1 MSLKTTTKTMS
12 KLQTY
17 EDFLAEV
24 FNQDEDMIV
33 DTYDYGY
40 MRFAY
45 GLYLKQQHKSEWQH
59 FFSRPP
65 DDED

>member
-1 MSLKTTTKTMS
+1 MS

-24 FNQDEDMIV
+24 FDQDEDMIV
-33 DTYDYGY
+33 DHYDDGD

-45 GLYLKQQHKSEWQH
+45 GLYLKQHKSEWQH
-59 FFSRPP
+59 FFSMPP